1 MNMVSCREA
10 AEMWNVSSRAVSGL
24 CKDGKIPGAV
34 KVGRDWQIPA
44 DAVKPVDKRIRSGA
58 YRKKSASTLSMP
70 VGVSDY
76 KKAQAGYYY
85 VDKTLMIRDVLDRK
99 AQVSLFTRPRRFGK
113 TLNMDMLRVFFEISE
128 EDTSVYFKDKKIWR
142 YGEEYT
148 SHQGKYPVIFLTFKD
163 VKYASWQDTLDKIS
177 LLLQA
182 EFGRHRELLGS
193 DTLADFERDYF
204 DRILSGSASEVE
216 LSSSLEH
223 LSRMLHEYYGKA
235 PVIIIDEYD
244 TPIQEGYSQNYYDK
258 IVGFM
263 RNFFSGG
270 FKDNRHLSFGF
281 LTGILRI
288 AQESIFSGLNNL
300 DVNSVL
306 DDEYSQYFGFT
317 VQEVGDMLSAYRA
330 EDSYGELCEWYDGYL
345 FGKTEIFNPW
355 SVISYISKK
364 FVPQAYWANT
374 GRNEIL
380 DEVLNAAA
388 PDVLEKLENLL
399 QGDDVIARIDMNV
412 IYPSLNEEP
421 SNIYSLL
428 LAAGYLKAVKGYMLP
443 TGACICQIAIP
454 NKEISAVYRNE
465 ILNHLI
471 RCGAVKRSSAEKVA
485 ESLYTGDQVKLQEAL
500 AEYLDRTI
508 SYYDAGGES
517 FFHGL
522 TAGMLALM
530 DDQYRIISN
539 RESGDG
545 RFDLCLYPRGKQ
557 LPGILIEVKCARNS
571 TEEYMDQLAREA
583 LDQINGMRYDAELKG
598 GGITNIVK
606 YGIAFSGK
614 RVRIVS
620 ESRS

>member
-1 MNMVSCREA
+1 MYMVSCKDV
-10 AEMWNVSSRAVSGL
+10 AEMWNVTDRAVSGL

-44 DAVKPVDKRIRSGA
+44 DAEKPADKRIKSGA
-58 YRKKSASTLSMP
+58 YQKKSASALSMP
-70 VGVSDY
+70 IGISDY

-128 EDTSVYFKDKKIWR
+128 EDTGMYFKNKKIWNC
-142 YGEEYT
+142 GNEYT

-163 VKYASWQDTLDKIS
+163 VKFDSWEATLDKIAI
-177 LLLQA
+177 LLQT
-182 EFGRHRELLGS
+182 EFGRHKELFGS
-193 DTLADFERDYF
+193 GVLADFERDYV
-204 DRILSGSASEVE
+204 DRIMSGAASEVD

-223 LSRMLHEYYGKA
+223 LSRMLNAYHKTA

-244 TPIQEGYSQNYYDK
+244 TPIQEGYSRDYYEK

-270 FKDNRHLSFGF
+270 FKDNPNLSFGF
-281 LTGILRI
+281 LTGILRV

-317 VQEVGDMLSAYRA
+317 TREVKDILAAYNARN
-330 EDSYGELCEWYDGYL
+330 SYGELCEWYDGYL
-345 FGKTEIFNPW
+345 FGGTEIFNPW

-364 FVPQAYWANT
+364 CTPQAYWVNT

-380 DEVLNAAA
+380 DDVLNGAV
-388 PDVLEKLENLL
+388 PEMLERMEELL
-399 QGDDVIARIDMNV
+399 RGEAVIAHIDMNV
-412 IYPSLNEEP
+412 IYPALNENAT
-421 SNIYSLL
+421 NIYSLL
-428 LAAGYLKAVKGYMLP
+428 LAAGYLKAVRGQLQP
-443 TGACICQIAIP
+443 TGSYICEVSIP
-454 NKEISAVYRNE
+454 NREIGAVYRNE

-471 RCGAVKRSSAEKVA
+471 RCGAVKRSSAEKIA
-485 ESLYTGDQVKLQEAL
+485 ESLYAKDQARLQDAL

-508 SYYDAGGES
+508 SYYDAAEES

-530 DDQYRIISN
+530 DDQYKITSN

-545 RFDLCLYPRGKQ
+545 RFDISLYPRTKQ
-557 LPGILIEVKCARNS
+557 LPGILIEVKCDKASGGENLEKR
-571 TEEYMDQLAREA
+571 AKEA
-583 LDQINGMRYDAELKG
+583 LEQINKKRYDAEMKND
-598 GGITNIVK
+598 GITNIVK

-614 RVRIVS
+614 RVRIIS
-620 ESRS
+620 E

>member
-1 MNMVSCREA
+1 MYMVSCRDM
-10 AEMWNVSSRAVSGL
+10 AEVWNISDRAVSGL

-44 DAVKPVDKRIRSGA
+44 DAVKPADKRIKSGA
-58 YRKKSASTLSMP
+58 YRKKPISALSMP
-70 VGVSDY
+70 IGVSDY
-76 KKAQAGYYY
+76 KRAQADYYY

-128 EDTSVYFKDKKIWR
+128 EDTSVYFKDKRIWK
-142 YGEEYT
+142 YGNEYI

-163 VKYASWQDTLDKIS
+163 VKFDSWQATLDKIAI
-177 LLLQA
+177 LLQA
-182 EFGRHRELLGS
+182 EFGRHKELFESGA
-193 DTLADFERDYF
+193 LADYEKDYL
-204 DRILSGSASEVE
+204 DRIMSGSASEVE
-216 LSSSLEH
+216 LSSSLEN
-223 LSRMLHEYYGKA
+223 LSRMLHKYHKKA
-235 PVIIIDEYD
+235 PIIIIDEYD
-244 TPIQEGYSQNYYDK
+244 TPIQEGYSQDYYEK

-270 FKDNRHLSFGF
+270 FKDNPHLSFGF

-317 VQEVGDMLSAYRA
+317 AREVKEMLAAYHA
-330 EDSYGELCEWYDGYL
+330 ENSYGELCEWYDGYL
-345 FGKTEIFNPW
+345 FGTTEIFNPW

-364 FVPQAYWANT
+364 CVPQAYWANT

-380 DEVLNAAA
+380 DEVLNSAA
-388 PDVLEKLENLL
+388 PDVLDKLEELL
-399 QGDDVIARIDMNV
+399 QGETAIARIDMNV
-412 IYPSLNEEP
+412 IYPSLGKDP
-421 SNIYSLL
+421 ANIYSLL
-428 LAAGYLKAVKGYMLP
+428 LAAGYLKAVKGHILS
-443 TGACICQIAIP
+443 TGACMCQIAIP

-485 ESLYTGDQVKLQEAL
+485 ESLYTKDQGKLQDAL

-508 SYYDAGGES
+508 SFFDVGEES

-530 DDQYRIISN
+530 DDQYKIISN

-545 RFDLCLYPRGKQ
+545 RYDICLYPRSKQ
-557 LPGILIEVKCARNS
+557 LPGILIEVKYSKNFS
-571 TEEYMDQLAREA
+571 EEHLEKRAKEA
-583 LDQINGMRYDAELKG
+583 LDQINKKRYDAEMKNDG
-598 GGITNIVK
+598 VTNIVK

-620 ESRS
+620 ES